1 MNALNN
7 EAITSHT
14 HDDDEKHTIAV
25 FDNGDSFRV
34 VHMNPA
40 NGAMVFIVE
49 DGCVTGPEKKF
60 VVTINFDF
68 YGTPENGAEV
78 TGAAS
83 EYASI
88 NYLDSHYFNQ
98 YVADRKANLI
108 TACAL
113 HEARYHV

>member
-1 MNALNN
+1 MSPLNN
-7 EAITSHT
+7 EAITMHT
-14 HDDDEKHTIAV
+14 FEEDGDEKHTIAV
-25 FDNGDSFRV
+25 FDNGDNFRV
-34 VHMNPA
+34 IGMNPA
-40 NGAMVFIVE
+40 GGAMCFIVE
-49 DGCVTGPEKKF
+49 DGGVDGPEKKF

-68 YGTPENGAEV
+68 YNDQSAEV

-113 HEARYHV
+113 HEARYNV

>member
-1 MNALNN
+1 MKLLDN

-14 HDDDEKHTIAV
+14 FDDDEKTTIAV
-25 FDNGDSFRV
+25 FDNGDVFRV
-34 VHMNPA
+34 VGMNPA
-40 NGAMVFIVE
+40 GGAMCFIVE
-49 DGCVTGPEKKF
+49 DGGVEGPEKKF

-68 YGTPENGAEV
+68 YNDQSAEV

-108 TACAL
+108 TTCAL